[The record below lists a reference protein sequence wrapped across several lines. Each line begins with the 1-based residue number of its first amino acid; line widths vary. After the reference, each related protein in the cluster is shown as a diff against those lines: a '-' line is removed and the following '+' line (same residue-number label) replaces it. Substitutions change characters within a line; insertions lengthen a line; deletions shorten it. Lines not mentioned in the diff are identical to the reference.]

1 MRQRSSDPDFD
12 YESALAACARG
23 ERFALRAIYVR
34 DSRRLLGVATR
45 LVRRRELAEEVLQDA
60 FLQIWEKAASF
71 DPALGSAR
79 GWIYSIVRY
88 RALNEIRN
96 TARMDIT
103 EPTELDQLA
112 QELPAHDAQGLDTE
126 AFSECMKDLDEQR
139 QRSIMLAFVDG
150 YSHEQIAETLK
161 TPLGTIKSW
170 IRRGLT
176 ALKECMS

>member
-1 MRQRSSDPDFD
+1 MRQSAGDLDFD
-12 YESALAACARG
+12 YESAVAACARG

-45 LVRRRELAEEVLQDA
+45 LVRRKELAEEILQDA
-60 FLQIWEKAASF
+60 FLQIWEKASTF
-71 DPALGSAR
+71 DPSLGSAR

-96 TARMDIT
+96 DARVDIT
-103 EPTELDQLA
+103 ESTELEYLADQR
-112 QELPAHDAQGLDTE
+112 QSEPEGGLDTDV
-126 AFSECMKDLDEQR
+126 FSDCMKNLDERR
-139 QRSIMLAFVDG
+139 QRSITLAFVEG
-150 YSHEQIAETLK
+150 YSHEQIAETLN

>member
-1 MRQRSSDPDFD
+1 MRPSAGDLDFD
-12 YESALAACARG
+12 YESAVAACARG

-45 LVRRRELAEEVLQDA
+45 LVRRRELAEEILQDA
-60 FLQIWEKAASF
+60 FLQIWEKASTF
-71 DPALGSAR
+71 DPSLGSAR

-88 RALNEIRN
+88 RALNQIRN
-96 TARMDIT
+96 DARVDIT
-103 EPTELDQLA
+103 EATELEYMADQR
-112 QELPAHDAQGLDTE
+112 QTEDKSGLDTDV
-126 AFSECMKDLDEQR
+126 FSDCMKNLDEQR
-139 QRSIMLAFVDG
+139 QRSITLAFVDG
-150 YSHEQIAETLK
+150 YSHEQIAETMN